1 MRSGFHRARAGVI
14 GGVVV
19 VMAAASLVAQQRAR
33 PRRSLILSAAR
44 AVEAGAR

>member
-19 VMAAASLVAQQRAR
+19 FAAAPSLVAQ
-33 PRRSLILSAAR
+33 LIPSAAR